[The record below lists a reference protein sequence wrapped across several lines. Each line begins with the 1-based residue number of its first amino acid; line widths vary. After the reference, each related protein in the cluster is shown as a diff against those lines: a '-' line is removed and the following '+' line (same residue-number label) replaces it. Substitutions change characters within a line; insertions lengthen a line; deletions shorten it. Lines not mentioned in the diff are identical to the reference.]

1 MDFFRENE
9 NYYYLKKKKKIIV
22 QNHRKVFKK
31 IDIVQKKPYYP
42 L

>member
-9 NYYYLKKKKKIIV
+9 NYYYLKKKKIIV